1 MMKRILIVF
10 VPLLVLFA
18 ACTSDIS
25 QLNIETKRPA
35 AVPAPTLFSNAVK
48 TLAGTLASASVNTNV
63 FRFTV
68 SHWAMAVYQDEAQY
82 DFNTRAIPNGW
93 WTTMYRDVIADLR
106 ESARLINADATLAPA
121 EKANKLAI
129 LDIMEVYTYS
139 ILVNTFGNI
148 PYSESIN
155 ASILFPKYD
164 DAKTVTADLMARL
177 NKDIASI
184 NPSATSFAAGEDLVY
199 KGSASKWV
207 KFANTLRFKLGMVLA
222 DVDAATAKTAAE
234 SSDAGA
240 ISAAADNGLFTF
252 LSASPN
258 QNPLY
263 VDIVTGGRQDYIAA
277 KDLMDKLLGWNDPRT
292 SAFFSKNN
300 SGAYAGGIVG
310 KVNTFVDFSRAG
322 AKVIDAAAPYVL
334 ADYVETE
341 FLRAEAK
348 ERGFSV
354 AGTAETHYNNAIT
367 ASILYWG
374 GTAADAAAYLAQPDV
389 AYSTAAGDWKQKIGT
404 QKWIALYNRPYEGWV
419 EIRRLDQP
427 KIAAP
432 VNAKLT
438 SFPTRFSYPSFEQTL
453 NGANYTAA
461 ASAVGG
467 DLYTT
472 KLFWDKN

>member
-1 MMKRILIVF
+1 MKRILIVF

-18 ACTSDIS
+18 ACTSDLA
-25 QLNIETKRPA
+25 QLNVETKRPA
-35 AVPAPTLFSNAVK
+35 AVPAPTLFSNATK
-48 TLAGTLASASVNTNV
+48 TLANSLASASVNTNV

-106 ESARLINADATLAPA
+106 ESARLINADASIAPA

-139 ILVNTFGNI
+139 VLVNTFGNI
-148 PYSESIN
+148 PYKESIN
-155 ASILFPKYD
+155 SAILFPKYD
-164 DAKTVTADLMARL
+164 DAKTISADLLARL
-177 NKDIASI
+177 NADITKI
-184 NPSATSFAAGEDLVY
+184 NPTAASFTATEDLVY

-222 DVDAATAKTAAE
+222 DVDAAAAKTAAE

-252 LSASPN
+252 LAASPN

-277 KDLMDKLLGWNDPRT
+277 KDLMDKLIGWNDPRKA
-292 SAFFSKNN
+292 AFFSKNN
-300 SGAYAGGIVG
+300 AGNYAGGIVG
-310 KVNTFVDFSRAG
+310 KANTFVDFSRAG
-322 AKVIDAAAPYVL
+322 AKVIEAAAPYVL

-354 AGTAETHYNNAIT
+354 AGSAESHYNNAIT

-374 GTAADAAAYLAQPDV
+374 GTAADAAAYLAQPEV
-389 AYSTAAGDWKQKIGT
+389 AYATAAGDWKQKIGT

-427 KIAAP
+427 KIATP
-432 VNAKLT
+432 INAK
-438 SFPTRFSYPSFEQTL
+438 SGFPTRFSYPSTEQTL
-453 NGANYTAA
+453 NGASYTAA
-461 ASAVGG
+461 ASAIGG
-467 DLYTT
+467 DVVTT

>member
-1 MMKRILIVF
+1 MKKILLIF
-10 VPLLVLFA
+10 VPLLLLA
-18 ACTSDIS
+18 SACTEDIS
-25 QLNIETKRPA
+25 SLNIETKRPA

-48 TLAGTLASASVNTNV
+48 TLAGSLASASVNTNV

-82 DFNTRAIPNGW
+82 DFNTRNIPQGW
-93 WTTMYRDVIADLR
+93 WTTLYRDVITDLR
-106 ESARLINADATLAPA
+106 ESSKLINADATLSAG

-129 LDIMEVYTYS
+129 NDIMEVYAYS

-148 PYSESIN
+148 PYKESLD
-155 ASILFPKYD
+155 AAKLFPVYD
-164 DAKTVTADLMARL
+164 DAKTVSADLLSRL
-177 NKDIASI
+177 NADIAKL
-184 NPSATSFAAGEDLVY
+184 NPSAAGFSSSEDLVY
-199 KGSASKWV
+199 KGSVTKWI
-207 KFANTLRFKLGMVLA
+207 KFANTLRFKLGMVL
-222 DVDAATAKTAAE
+222 VDADAAAAKSAAE
-234 SSDAGA
+234 ASDAGA
-240 ISAAADNGLFTF
+240 ISASADNGLFTY

-263 VDIVTGGRQDYIAA
+263 TDIVLGGRQDYIAA

-292 SAFFSKNN
+292 SKYFSKNN
-300 SGAYAGGIVG
+300 AGAYAGGIVG
-310 KVNTFVDFSRAG
+310 KSNTFVDFSRAG
-322 AKVIDAAAPYVL
+322 AKVIDAADPYVF
-334 ADYVETE
+334 ADYSETE

-348 ERGFSV
+348 ERGFNV
-354 AGTAETHYNNAIT
+354 AGTAEQHYNNAIT

-374 GTAADAAAYLAQPDV
+374 GTAADAAAYLAQPEV

-427 KIAAP
+427 KISTP
-432 VNAKLT
+432 VGAK
-438 SFPTRFSYPSFEQTL
+438 SGFPTRFSYPQNEQTL

-461 ASAVGG
+461 ASAIGG
-467 DLYTT
+467 DVVTT

>member
-1 MMKRILIVF
+1 M
-10 VPLLVLFA
+10 PLLFLA
-18 ACTSDIS
+18 SACTEDIS
-25 QLNIETKRPA
+25 SLNVETKRPA
-35 AVPAPTLFSNAVK
+35 AVPAPTLFSSAVK
-48 TLAGTLASASVNTNV
+48 TLAGSLASASVNTNV

-106 ESARLINADATLAPA
+106 ESARLINADASLAPA

-139 ILVNTFGNI
+139 VLVNTFGNV

-164 DAKTVTADLMARL
+164 DAKTISANLLTRL
-177 NKDIASI
+177 NNDITKI
-184 NPSATSFAAGEDLVY
+184 NPSANSFAAGEDIVY
-199 KGSASKWV
+199 KGSAAKWA

-222 DVDAATAKTAAE
+222 DVDATAAKTAAE
-234 SSDAGA
+234 ASDAGA
-240 ISAAADNGLFTF
+240 ITATADNGLFTF
-252 LSASPN
+252 LTASPN
-258 QNPLY
+258 QNPIF
-263 VDIVTGGRQDYIAA
+263 VDIITGGRQDYIAA
-277 KDLMDKLLGWNDPRT
+277 KDLMDKLTGWNDPRKT
-292 SAFFSKNN
+292 AFFSKNN
-300 SGAYAGGIVG
+300 AGNYAGGIVG
-310 KVNTFVDFSRAG
+310 KANTFVDFSRMG
-322 AKVIDAAAPYVL
+322 AKVLDASAPYVF
-334 ADYVETE
+334 ADYIETE

-354 AGTAETHYNNAIT
+354 AGTAELHYNNAIT
-367 ASILYWG
+367 ASIIYWG
-374 GTAADAAAYLAQPDV
+374 GTAADAAAYLAQPEV
-389 AYSTAAGDWKQKIGT
+389 AYETAAGDWKQKIGT

-427 KIAAP
+427 KIAKP
-432 VNAKLT
+432 VNAK
-438 SFPTRFSYPSFEQTL
+438 SGFPTRFSYPSTEQTL

-461 ASAVGG
+461 AAAVGG
-467 DLYTT
+467 DVVTT

>member
-1 MMKRILIVF
+1 MKRILIVF

-48 TLAGTLASASVNTNV
+48 TLAGSLASASVNTNV

-106 ESARLINADATLAPA
+106 ESARLINADASLAPA

-139 ILVNTFGNI
+139 ILVNTYGNI

-155 ASILFPKYD
+155 SAILFPKYD
-164 DAKTVTADLMARL
+164 DAKTVTADLMTRL
-177 NKDIASI
+177 NNDIAKI
-184 NPSATSFAAGEDLVY
+184 NPSASAFAAGEDLVY
-199 KGSASKWV
+199 KGSAAKWV
-207 KFANTLRFKLGMVLA
+207 KFANTLRFKLGMILA
-222 DVDAATAKTAAE
+222 DVDAAAAKTAAE
-234 SSDAGA
+234 TS
-240 ISAAADNGLFTF
+240 DNGLFTY

-258 QNPLY
+258 QNPLH
-263 VDIVTGGRQDYIAA
+263 VDIVLGGRQDYIAA

-292 SAFFSKNN
+292 GSYFSTNN
-300 SGAYAGGIVG
+300 GGKYAGGIVG
-310 KVNTFVDFSRAG
+310 KVNTYVDFSRAG
-322 AKVIDAAAPYVL
+322 AKVIAADAPYVL

-348 ERGFSV
+348 ERGFNVS
-354 AGTAETHYNNAIT
+354 GTAESHYNNAIT

-374 GTAADAAAYLAQPDV
+374 GTAAQAADYLAQPDV
-389 AYSTAAGDWKQKIGT
+389 AYTTAAGDWKQKIGT
-404 QKWIALYNRPYEGWV
+404 QKWIALYNRPYETWT

-427 KIAAP
+427 KISTP
-432 VNAKLT
+432 INAK
-438 SFPTRFSYPSFEQTL
+438 SGFPTRLTYPNTEQTL
-453 NGANYTAA
+453 NGTNYTAA
-461 ASAVGG
+461 ASAIGG
-467 DLYTT
+467 DVVTT